1 MGSAGSSRLL
11 YSVIGISFLSIMA
24 PALTGALRPLYIIEV
39 GADLVQLALLMA
51 LPSFVSLLTRVPA
64 SALSGRLGR
73 WRMMAI
79 SLVISTLTT
88 VAFALVRDPV
98 WFYPVIAIAALSWA
112 IFSPITVEFVS
123 SRATAETQ
131 GSMMG
136 FYFTSIAAPMFLGPF
151 LSSFLT
157 LYLDLRTLFLVSA
170 VFPTV
175 ALGAFILMVK
185 PKDMIISRTGNQG
198 EARRPSF
205 WKSIGRVFRVRNF
218 AVLCLSRVSFAM
230 SMGIFNTAYSVF
242 AESALGFTPSLI
254 SLLFTSRGVTNVLTR
269 MPAGRLSDRIGRR
282 KPFIVAYLLVIVSF
296 VLVSYLR
303 RLEFLLVALAI
314 YGIGW
319 GMRIAP
325 SMALAIESVSNED
338 RPIALAVF
346 MTMFDV
352 GNIVGSL
359 ATGFTSSFLPTNVLM
374 LLCAPIMLVTLVIF
388 TLVSKEVEH

>member
-1 MGSAGSSRLL
+1 MVSSGGSRLL
-11 YSVIGISFLSIMA
+11 YTIIGISFLSIMA
-24 PALTGALRPLYIIEV
+24 PAFTGALRPLYIVEV
-39 GADLVQLALLMA
+39 GADLIQLALIMA

-64 SALSGRLGR
+64 SALSGRVGR
-73 WRMMAI
+73 WRMMVI
-79 SLVISTLTT
+79 SLVISALTT
-88 VAFALVRDPV
+88 VAFAFVRDPV
-98 WFYPVIAIAALSWA
+98 WFYPVVAIAALSWA

-123 SRATAETQ
+123 SRATAETR

-151 LSSFLT
+151 LSSFFT

-170 VFPTV
+170 VFPIV
-175 ALGAFILMVK
+175 ALGAFLLMVK
-185 PKDMIISRTGNQG
+185 PNDMAISGPRDEG
-198 EARRPSF
+198 EAERPAF
-205 WKSIGRVFRVRNF
+205 WRSIVRILRVRNF
-218 AVLCLSRVSFAM
+218 AVLCISRVSFAM

-242 AESALGFTPSLI
+242 AESTLGLTPSLI

-282 KPFIVAYLLVIVSF
+282 KPFIAAYLLVIVSF
-296 VLVSYLR
+296 VLLSYFR
-303 RLEFLLVALAI
+303 RFEILLVALAL
-314 YGIGW
+314 YGVGW
-319 GMRIAP
+319 GVRIAP
-325 SMALAIESVSNED
+325 SMALAIESVSEED

-374 LLCAPIMLVTLVIF
+374 LICAPIMLVAVVIF
-388 TLVSKEVEH
+388 TVFSKEVEH

>member
-1 MGSAGSSRLL
+1 MVSSGSSRLL
-11 YSVIGISFLSIMA
+11 YTVIGISFLSIMA
-24 PALTGALRPLYIIEV
+24 PALTGALRPLFIVEV
-39 GADLVQLALLMA
+39 GADLVQLALIMA

-64 SALSGRLGR
+64 SAFSGRIGR
-73 WRMMAI
+73 WRMMVI
-79 SLVISTLTT
+79 SLVLSALTT
-88 VAFALVRDPV
+88 VAFAFVRDPV
-98 WFYPVIAIAALSWA
+98 WFYPVVAIAALSWA

-170 VFPTV
+170 VFPAV
-175 ALGAFILMVK
+175 ALGAILFMVK
-185 PKDMIISRTGNQG
+185 PNDLVISGPGDEG
-198 EARRPSF
+198 EAERPAF
-205 WKSIGRVFRVRNF
+205 WRSIIRILRVRNF

-242 AESALGFTPSLI
+242 AESTLGLTPSLI

-282 KPFIVAYLLVIVSF
+282 KPFIAAYLLVIVSF
-296 VLVSYLR
+296 VLLSYSR
-303 RLEFLLVALAI
+303 RFEVLLVALAL
-314 YGIGW
+314 YGVGW
-319 GMRIAP
+319 GVRIAP
-325 SMALAIESVSNED
+325 SMALAIESVSDED

-374 LLCAPIMLVTLVIF
+374 LICAPIMLVAVVIF
-388 TLVSKEVEH
+388 TVFSKEVEH

>member
-1 MGSAGSSRLL
+1 MVSSGGSRLL
-11 YSVIGISFLSIMA
+11 YTVIGISFLSIMA
-24 PALTGALRPLYIIEV
+24 PALTGALRPLFIVEV
-39 GADLVQLALLMA
+39 GADLVQLALIMA

-64 SALSGRLGR
+64 SAFSGRIGR
-73 WRMMAI
+73 WRMMVI
-79 SLVISTLTT
+79 SLVISALTT
-88 VAFALVRDPV
+88 VAFAFVRDPV
-98 WFYPVIAIAALSWA
+98 WFYPVVAIAALSWA

-123 SRATAETQ
+123 SRAKAETQ

-151 LSSFLT
+151 LSSFFT

-170 VFPTV
+170 VFPIV
-175 ALGAFILMVK
+175 ALGAFLLKVK
-185 PKDMIISRTGNQG
+185 PNDMVISGPGDEG
-198 EARRPSF
+198 EAERPAF
-205 WKSIGRVFRVRNF
+205 WRSIVRMFRVRNF

-242 AESALGFTPSLI
+242 AESTLGLTPSLI

-282 KPFIVAYLLVIVSF
+282 KPFIAAYLLVILSF
-296 VLVSYLR
+296 VLLSYFKR
-303 RLEFLLVALAI
+303 FEFLLVALAL
-314 YGIGW
+314 YGVGW
-319 GMRIAP
+319 GVRIAP
-325 SMALAIESVSNED
+325 SMALAIESVSDED

-374 LLCAPIMLVTLVIF
+374 LICAPIMLVAIVIF
-388 TLVSKEVEH
+388 TVFSKEVEH

>member
-1 MGSAGSSRLL
+1 MVSSGSSRLL
-11 YSVIGISFLSIMA
+11 YTVIGISFLSIMA
-24 PALTGALRPLYIIEV
+24 PALTGALRPLFIVEV
-39 GADLVQLALLMA
+39 GADLVQLALIMA

-64 SALSGRLGR
+64 SAFSGRIGR
-73 WRMMAI
+73 WRMMII
-79 SLVISTLTT
+79 SLVISVLTT
-88 VAFALVRDPV
+88 VAFAYVRDPV
-98 WFYPVIAIAALSWA
+98 WFYPVVAIAALSWA

-170 VFPTV
+170 VFPAV
-175 ALGAFILMVK
+175 ALGAILFMVK
-185 PKDMIISRTGNQG
+185 PNDLVISGLGDEG
-198 EARRPSF
+198 EAERPAF
-205 WKSIGRVFRVRNF
+205 WRSIIRILRVRNF

-242 AESALGFTPSLI
+242 AESTLGLTPSLI

-282 KPFIVAYLLVIVSF
+282 KPFIAAYLLVIVSF
-296 VLVSYLR
+296 VLLSYSR
-303 RLEFLLVALAI
+303 RFEVLLVALAL
-314 YGIGW
+314 YGVGW
-319 GMRIAP
+319 GVRIAP
-325 SMALAIESVSNED
+325 SMALAIESVSDED

-374 LLCAPIMLVTLVIF
+374 LICAPIMLVSIVIF
-388 TLVSKEVEH
+388 TVFSKEVEP

>member
-1 MGSAGSSRLL
+1 MVSSGGSRLL
-11 YSVIGISFLSIMA
+11 YTVIGISFLSIMA
-24 PALTGALRPLYIIEV
+24 PALTGALRPLFIVEV
-39 GADLVQLALLMA
+39 GADLVQLALIMA

-64 SALSGRLGR
+64 SAFSGRIGR
-73 WRMMAI
+73 WRMMVI
-79 SLVISTLTT
+79 SLVLSALTT
-88 VAFALVRDPV
+88 VAFAFVRDPV
-98 WFYPVIAIAALSWA
+98 WFYPVVAIAALSWA

-170 VFPTV
+170 VFPAV
-175 ALGAFILMVK
+175 ALGAILFMVK
-185 PKDMIISRTGNQG
+185 PNDLVISGPGDEG
-198 EARRPSF
+198 EAERPAF
-205 WKSIGRVFRVRNF
+205 WRSIIRILRVRNF

-230 SMGIFNTAYSVF
+230 SMGIFNTAYPVF
-242 AESALGFTPSLI
+242 AESTLGLTPSLI

-282 KPFIVAYLLVIVSF
+282 KPFIAAYLLVIVSF
-296 VLVSYLR
+296 VLLSYFR
-303 RLEFLLVALAI
+303 RFEILLVALAL
-314 YGIGW
+314 YGVGW
-319 GMRIAP
+319 GVRIAP
-325 SMALAIESVSNED
+325 SMALAIESVSDED

-374 LLCAPIMLVTLVIF
+374 LICAPIMLVSIVIF
-388 TLVSKEVEH
+388 TVFSKEVEP

>member
-1 MGSAGSSRLL
+1 MVSSDGSRLL
-11 YSVIGISFLSIMA
+11 YTVIGISFLSIMA
-24 PALTGALRPLYIIEV
+24 PALTGALRPLFIVEV
-39 GADLVQLALLMA
+39 GADLVQLALIMA

-64 SALSGRLGR
+64 SAFSGRIGR
-73 WRMMAI
+73 WRMMVI
-79 SLVISTLTT
+79 SLVLSALTT
-88 VAFALVRDPV
+88 VAFAFVRDPAQ
-98 WFYPVIAIAALSWA
+98 FYPVVAIAALSWA

-170 VFPTV
+170 VFPAV
-175 ALGAFILMVK
+175 ALGAILFMVK
-185 PKDMIISRTGNQG
+185 PNDLVISGPGDEG
-198 EARRPSF
+198 EAERPAF
-205 WKSIGRVFRVRNF
+205 WRSIIRILRVRNF

-230 SMGIFNTAYSVF
+230 SMGIFNTAYPVF
-242 AESALGFTPSLI
+242 AESTLGLTPSLI

-282 KPFIVAYLLVIVSF
+282 KPFIAAYLLVIVSF
-296 VLVSYLR
+296 VLLSYFR
-303 RLEFLLVALAI
+303 RFEILLVALAL
-314 YGIGW
+314 YGVGW
-319 GMRIAP
+319 GVRIAP
-325 SMALAIESVSNED
+325 SMALAIESVSDED

-374 LLCAPIMLVTLVIF
+374 LICAPIMLVSIIIF
-388 TLVSKEVEH
+388 TVFSKEVEP